1 MKTKLLK
8 KVRRR
13 FEIYHMPN
21 GFIYDSHHYD
31 YNLFKL
37 VDNEDIDDGH
47 TIYAQLGKR
56 EDGRKYVDE
65 IFNSVEIFNTEVEC
79 INFLKSMIIKRLRS
93 EGYGQRKDKQ
103 INNQHKKV
111 WHV

>member
-1 MKTKLLK
+1 MKAKLLK
-8 KVRRR
+8 KVRKR

-37 VDNEDIDDGH
+37 VDSKDSGGWV

-56 EDGRKYVDE
+56 EDGKKFCDD
-65 IFNSVEIFNTEVEC
+65 IFDTKEEC
-79 INFLKSMIIKRLRS
+79 IIYLKSMIIKRLR
-93 EGYGQRKDKQ
+93 
-103 INNQHKKV
+103 V
-111 WHV
+111 